1 MGKIT
6 IKNLLFML
14 RRIFI
19 MLTTLV
25 SAAIVT
31 VVMNADSIELPK
43 FVLKPGEIMVDKMTK
58 VYDDYKNGKEAR

>member
-1 MGKIT
+1 
-6 IKNLLFML
+6 
-14 RRIFI
+14 

-43 FVLKPGEIMVDKMTK
+43 FMLKPGEKMVETMTK

>member
-1 MGKIT
+1 
-6 IKNLLFML
+6 
-14 RRIFI
+14 

-43 FVLKPGEIMVDKMTK
+43 CVLKPGEKLVETMTK